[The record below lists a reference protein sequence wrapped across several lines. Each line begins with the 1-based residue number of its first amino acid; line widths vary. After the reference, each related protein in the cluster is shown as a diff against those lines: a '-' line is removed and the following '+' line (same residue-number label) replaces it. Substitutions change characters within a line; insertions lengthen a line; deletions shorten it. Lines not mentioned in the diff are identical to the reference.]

1 MELFE
6 SEKEFWLAFK
16 RLQALHGPHGWESKS
31 ANKEHEDIYGV
42 RISAGETYFSL
53 QVGAAFDAVRK
64 VAMPSMEK
72 MLYLFVA
79 QNPRLER
86 LADGAIQR
94 EQDEMRRMADGDRK
108 SVV

>member
-16 RLQALHGPHGWESKS
+16 RLQALHGPYGWERKN

-53 QVGAAFDAVRK
+53 QVGASFDALRK

-72 MLYLFVA
+72 MLYLFLV

-94 EQDEMRRMADGDRK
+94 EEEEIRRMADGLK
-108 SVV
+108 APS

>member
-16 RLQALHGPHGWESKS
+16 RLQALHGPYGWESKN
-31 ANKEHEDIYGV
+31 ANKAHEDIYGV

-94 EQDEMRRMADGDRK
+94 EEEEVRRAIDALN
-108 SVV
+108 SPS